1 MTTKEKL
8 QSLAQNS
15 IVLDISEELEDYAPC
30 STHFGGRPDVPAD
43 FAWPRYQGKGYNYEC
58 PERPLT
64 FLAQFNCADFA
75 AMDSDHLLPDYG
87 LLSFFYEMDSEPWGF
102 SPEDKG
108 GLKVYWFEDLS
119 TLVQAEFPEDMEED
133 FQFPAVGIQSR
144 TIPAGMISS
153 KSFRRKPTMRHLNLF
168 ERNWGLRSRRRVR
181 NCWGGRT
188 LSRTLCMR
196 IASL

>member
-1 MTTKEKL
+1 MTTREKL

-119 TLVQAEFPEDMEED
+119 TLVQAEFPEDKEASKAAIDQWQMIFQLDSTVETDDFELMFGDCGRLYVFVRKED
-133 FQFPAVGIQSR
+133 LVARNFENAW
-144 TIPAGMISS
+144 GMVQC
-153 KSFRRKPTMRHLNLF
+153 F
-168 ERNWGLRSRRRVR
+168 
-181 NCWGGRT
+181 
-188 LSRTLCMR
+188 
-196 IASL
+196 